1 MILEMLD
8 VGRREYHSVGAVD
21 HELNV
26 LWIDFVHTRADQNSA
41 DVDREEDEI
50 VSFDVRCGD
59 GNRFWQFAMR
69 ENDDVRAVCVEKPIF
84 RGFAVA
90 WFDEARDPES
100 VSRREVRIIGW
111 ADVEDRH
118 AAGSIHGVEGV
129 ASARRR

>member
-8 VGRREYHSVGAVD
+8 VGRCEYHSVGAVD

-26 LWIDFVHTRADQNSA
+26 LRIDFVRTCANQNAADA
-41 DVDREEDEI
+41 DRVEEKVI
-50 VSFDVRCGD
+50 PVHVGGGD

-90 WFDEARDPES
+90 WFDEARYPES

-118 AAGSIHGVEGV
+118 AAASIHGGEGV
-129 ASARRR
+129 ASVDW